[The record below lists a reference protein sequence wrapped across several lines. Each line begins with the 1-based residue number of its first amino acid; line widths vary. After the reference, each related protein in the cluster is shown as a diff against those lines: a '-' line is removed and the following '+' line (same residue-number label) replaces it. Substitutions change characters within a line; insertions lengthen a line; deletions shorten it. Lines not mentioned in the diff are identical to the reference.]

1 MHWTV
6 YMRYFKIKP
15 CLDGLHGVKD
25 NDWIIILEYD
35 ALSHYTF
42 FAFFIRTRN
51 RYKQIHQRFFLS
63 LRAFSRISRSPN
75 LKKPLS
81 KSRLAHTGAAEPGG
95 QLGHVPPPHTF
106 LKSEKSALFSG
117 LKCPI

>member
-25 NDWIIILEYD
+25 NDWIIFLEYD

-51 RYKQIHQRFFLS
+51 R
-63 LRAFSRISRSPN
+63 
-75 LKKPLS
+75 
-81 KSRLAHTGAAEPGG
+81 
-95 QLGHVPPPHTF
+95 
-106 LKSEKSALFSG
+106 
-117 LKCPI
+117 